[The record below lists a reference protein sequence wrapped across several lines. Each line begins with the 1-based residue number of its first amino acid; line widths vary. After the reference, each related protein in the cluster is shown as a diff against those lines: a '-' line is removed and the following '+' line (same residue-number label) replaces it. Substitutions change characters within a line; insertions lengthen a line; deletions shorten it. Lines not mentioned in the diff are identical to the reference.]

1 MRASPL
7 VHGDEVLL
15 PRARVRQGAAQRGA
29 TSTRLHAALVP
40 PEQRNAAH
48 LETRGLGVELVQ
60 APRGRLKLSR
70 VLHYAVYFTFVE
82 IVKSGFTGPPPSE
95 RVPGEDAVPREQPGG
110 RGRLGAPRGR
120 QQRRERTQRI
130 AAQRARG
137 RRQA

>member
-1 MRASPL
+1 VRASPL

-60 APRGRLKLSR
+60 APRG
-70 VLHYAVYFTFVE
+70 
-82 IVKSGFTGPPPSE
+82 
-95 RVPGEDAVPREQPGG
+95 G